1 MVATSQ
7 PTTPSPEGA
16 GMRDLVTYVAT
27 NLVDDA
33 ESIQVSLNERG
44 HVVELRLKVGPDEMG
59 KVIGR
64 QGRVAKA
71 LRALLAAAATRAGKR
86 VNLEIG

>member
-1 MVATSQ
+1 MVAAGQGS
-7 PTTPSPEGA
+7 PSAEGA
-16 GMRDLVTYVAT
+16 AMRDLVDYVAR

-33 ESIQVSLNERG
+33 ASVDVAITERG
-44 HVVELRLKVGPDEMG
+44 HVVELRLKVDADEMG
-59 KVIGR
+59 KVIGK

-71 LRALLAAAATRAGKR
+71 LRGLLAAAATRANKR